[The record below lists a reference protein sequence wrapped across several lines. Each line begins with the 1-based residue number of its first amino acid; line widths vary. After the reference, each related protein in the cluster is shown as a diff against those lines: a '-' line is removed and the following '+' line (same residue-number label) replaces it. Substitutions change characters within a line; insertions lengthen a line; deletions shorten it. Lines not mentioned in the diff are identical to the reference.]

1 MSPDFHESKTPEN
14 NRQAPTPI
22 PSRTRIHGNCGEAR
36 SSEIMA
42 PRQAPPGSCSRP
54 STERTAGEPEPYRR
68 MSRRQLIDRIQ
79 SLTIESARHRRGK
92 RYWKNYAQ
100 QLENKLD
107 GV

>member
-1 MSPDFHESKTPEN
+1 MNHDCHESKTPEN

-42 PRQAPPGSCSRP
+42 PRQAPPDSCSRP
-54 STERTAGEPEPYRR
+54 STERTAGEPEPYRH
-68 MSRRQLIDRIQ
+68 MSRRQLIDWIR
-79 SLTIESARHRRGK
+79 SLTVESAGNRRGK

-100 QLENKLD
+100 QLENKRD
-107 GV
+107 NV